1 MVIICLMIIRNIAE
15 NGDVKI
21 GSTGT
26 NTIENIVNH
35 IENNYRQRKDFG
47 TLRDEINK
55 NFSLCV

>member
-1 MVIICLMIIRNIAE
+1 MIIRNIAE